1 MQSLP
6 PHVQSALTLLNNIND
21 LIVISSDRSDARKA
35 MEALVL
41 YAQDKKINIPNDKVE
56 NFFEVLIDSRPF
68 TLTNILIDISEEIIR
83 QNRN

>member
-6 PHVQSALTLLNNIND
+6 PPVQSALTLLNNIND
-21 LIVISSDRSDARKA
+21 LIVISSNRSDARKA

-56 NFFEVLIDSRPF
+56 NFFEVLIDSRPY
-68 TLTNILIDISEEIIR
+68 TLTNILIDISEEIMR
-83 QNRN
+83 QNRK